1 MDNWIPTH
9 YTTPLS
15 EDFVTDGDKLI
26 NLVQGVWRLPE
37 KNDAPLVLTE
47 WQKWLIRHVL
57 ERYPDDHSDPEL
69 AGRLRYKQVVISMPR
84 KNGKSLIGA
93 TFALYGL
100 LLHEPA
106 PEVVSV
112 AASADQARIV
122 YRRLL
127 HQTQTS
133 DLLKHFFSR
142 STEHRGLWTAD
153 GTGVY
158 KVIASNAG
166 TAQGLHPSMVIFDE
180 LHMSKEDLWTA
191 MSLGSA
197 TRPDGMILG
206 ITTAGDDTS
215 TLLKNLYERGAKAVD
230 KVGDLERFGF
240 FCWESPEG
248 CEITDEEAV
257 RRANPNLA
265 SGILSWAAVKNEL
278 STMPEADARRY
289 RLNQFVSSMNA
300 WLPVGT
306 WQSLDHGVVSK
317 PLIFAVD
324 RTPGWDHACI
334 VTAGIEED
342 GYVSTE
348 LVASLN
354 NTNID
359 SLARLCMDLANKHN
373 VPFLMDSY
381 VLSDL
386 VTILKQRGL
395 RVIPASNKDLVSASN
410 NAYRKIMKQE
420 IKHPKDEI
428 VTVQMQSAVR
438 KNVHDSWKISRRD
451 SSIDIDAAIAT
462 VLAIW
467 FCDSKEDYQ
476 PFIVNTSMIE
486 SKDGE

>member
-1 MDNWIPTH
+1 
-9 YTTPLS
+9 
-15 EDFVTDGDKLI
+15 
-26 NLVQGVWRLPE
+26 
-37 KNDAPLVLTE
+37 
-47 WQKWLIRHVL
+47 
-57 ERYPDDHSDPEL
+57 
-69 AGRLRYKQVVISMPR
+69 
-84 KNGKSLIGA
+84 
-93 TFALYGL
+93 
-100 LLHEPA
+100 
-106 PEVVSV
+106 
-112 AASADQARIV
+112 
-122 YRRLL
+122 
-127 HQTQTS
+127 
-133 DLLKHFFSR
+133 
-142 STEHRGLWTAD
+142 
-153 GTGVY
+153 
-158 KVIASNAG
+158 
-166 TAQGLHPSMVIFDE
+166 
-180 LHMSKEDLWTA
+180 
-191 MSLGSA
+191 
-197 TRPDGMILG
+197 MILG

-410 NAYRKIMKQE
+410 NAYRKIMKRE